1 MSQFGLIGALVSI
14 AIYNP
19 AVESFNSYSNRKV
32 VKTEGIFDKD
42 GNHVKVQPL
51 AFDKFVLFLKKIRT
65 FHHKPYL
72 KVMRII

>member
-1 MSQFGLIGALVSI
+1 MEASLAQQSGSQFAMSQFGLIGALVSI

-42 GNHVKVQPL
+42 GNHVSTT
-51 AFDKFVLFLKKIRT
+51 ASF
-65 FHHKPYL
+65 
-72 KVMRII
+72 